1 MHNWSNTTRSALI
14 SSAIRCVTVISVLS
28 GRKPCTPMGSSG
40 QRDSDDRGSI
50 GEWVMILVMAVGI
63 VLFIW
68 SIAQPM
74 LGQILRNA
82 LSKLFR

>member
-1 MHNWSNTTRSALI
+1 MRLIVALAATL
-14 SSAIRCVTVISVLS
+14 SDRKVWLRLIRRTHS
-28 GRKPCTPMGSSG
+28 
-40 QRDSDDRGSI
+40 QSDEGSI

-68 SIAQPM
+68 SLAQPL
-74 LGQILRNA
+74 LGEILRNA

>member
-1 MHNWSNTTRSALI
+1 MKKLLSQVRTTSCWCVLALVWI
-14 SSAIRCVTVISVLS
+14 VTARTAPPPAGPS
-28 GRKPCTPMGSSG
+28 R
-40 QRDSDDRGSI
+40 RDDRGSI

-74 LGQILRNA
+74 LGEILRNA

>member
-1 MHNWSNTTRSALI
+1 MKKLLSQVRTISYWCVNTLWWIAAARSVAP
-14 SSAIRCVTVISVLS
+14 TVGH
-28 GRKPCTPMGSSG
+28 GRSE
-40 QRDSDDRGSI
+40 DRGSI

-82 LSKLFR
+82 LSKLFQ

>member
-1 MHNWSNTTRSALI
+1 MHRLLRNWIRQFVEGALQLALTASWFATSRLTAAMSNRRAH
-14 SSAIRCVTVISVLS
+14 
-28 GRKPCTPMGSSG
+28 
-40 QRDSDDRGSI
+40 DDRGSI

>member
-1 MHNWSNTTRSALI
+1 MAWIA
-14 SSAIRCVTVISVLS
+14 SVRPGQPPQR
-28 GRKPCTPMGSSG
+28 GRRG
-40 QRDSDDRGSI
+40 DDRGSI

-74 LGQILRNA
+74 LGQILRTA

>member
-1 MHNWSNTTRSALI
+1 MKKLLSQVRAIGWWCLLVLAWIVTPQSAPMP
-14 SSAIRCVTVISVLS
+14 AIR
-28 GRKPCTPMGSSG
+28 GRH
-40 QRDSDDRGSI
+40 DDRGSI

>member
-1 MHNWSNTTRSALI
+1 MDMIIKTMALAATAMGRSTRVIKRVAI
-14 SSAIRCVTVISVLS
+14 AIRPR
-28 GRKPCTPMGSSG
+28 GRGRY
-40 QRDSDDRGSI
+40 RDDLGSI

-68 SIAQPM
+68 SIAQPL
-74 LGQILRNA
+74 LGSVLRSA

>member
-1 MHNWSNTTRSALI
+1 MKKLLSQVRVICCWCVLALAWIASPRSVPPVPG
-14 SSAIRCVTVISVLS
+14 RC
-28 GRKPCTPMGSSG
+28 R
-40 QRDSDDRGSI
+40 RDDRGSI

>member
-1 MHNWSNTTRSALI
+1 MYCLIALSAAFERLTGFRHRRSRV
-14 SSAIRCVTVISVLS
+14 SH
-28 GRKPCTPMGSSG
+28 
-40 QRDSDDRGSI
+40 DENGSI

-68 SIAQPM
+68 SVAEP
-74 LGQILRNA
+74 LLASVLRNA